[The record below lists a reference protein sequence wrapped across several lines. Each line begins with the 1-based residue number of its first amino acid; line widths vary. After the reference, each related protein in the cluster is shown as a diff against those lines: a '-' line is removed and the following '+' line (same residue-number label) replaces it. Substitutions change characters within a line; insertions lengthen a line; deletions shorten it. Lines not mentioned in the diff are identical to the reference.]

1 LEPIT
6 NPLLERYV
14 PDERVPMALRSIV
27 EVTHDRHVDMVNLVR
42 DLPDEALS
50 WRPGPRMNALAG
62 LVWHIMDIE
71 ERVLG
76 AVAGDPAAVP
86 GENGALLDRTGT
98 AASVVERIA
107 HGDAAL
113 IQAFEALTDADL
125 VRELPAWEATVLAV
139 IVSESDHC
147 AMHYGQMQLTRHLYE
162 HLHPGFHSAYQH
174 WW

>member
-1 LEPIT
+1 MEPNP
-6 NPLLERYV
+6 NPLPERYV
-14 PDERVPMALRSIV
+14 PHERVPAVLRGIL

-42 DLPDEALS
+42 DLPDEALN

-71 ERVLG
+71 ERVLR

-98 AASVVERIA
+98 AADVIERIA

-113 IQAFEALTDADL
+113 KRTFEALTGVDL
-125 VRELPAWEATVLAV
+125 VRGLPAWEATVVAV
-139 IVSESDHC
+139 IVGESDHC

-162 HLHPGFHSAYQH
+162 HLHPGFQSTYQH